1 MNSPFHRYAAL
12 VARQLAAIQADDFA
26 LLESLADER
35 DAIAVTLA
43 DDDAPADTETLAA
56 ALEARRMEQE
66 LIRQLRLRRDEL
78 FGLIRSEPARAARLE
93 AYARAAVRLDR
104 ESVDFSL

>member
-1 MNSPFHRYAAL
+1 
-12 VARQLAAIQADDFA
+12 
-26 LLESLADER
+26 
-35 DAIAVTLA
+35 
-43 DDDAPADTETLAA
+43 
-56 ALEARRMEQE
+56 MEQE

>member
-1 MNSPFHRYAAL
+1 
-12 VARQLAAIQADDFA
+12 
-26 LLESLADER
+26 
-35 DAIAVTLA
+35 
-43 DDDAPADTETLAA
+43 
-56 ALEARRMEQE
+56 MEQE

-78 FGLIRSEPARAARLE
+78 FGLMRSEPARAARLE